1 MQIKVRNLDLPQDKD
16 LLWQSFNTVIPREK
30 EGIIIVDRGHP
41 AEPIRSYEVARLTYE
56 LSTWHDKDGSLDT
69 VTIWVK
75 QIRVTG

>member
-1 MQIKVRNLDLPQDKD
+1 MQIKVRDLDKPEAQD

-30 EGIIIVDRGHP
+30 EGIIIVDRKHP
-41 AEPIRSYEVARLTYE
+41 GEPLRTYEVARLTYE